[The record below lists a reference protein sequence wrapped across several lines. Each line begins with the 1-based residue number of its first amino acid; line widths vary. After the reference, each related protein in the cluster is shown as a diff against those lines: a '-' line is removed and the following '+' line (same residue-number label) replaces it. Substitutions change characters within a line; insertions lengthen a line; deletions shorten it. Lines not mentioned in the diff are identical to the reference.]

1 MSRPDPMCTDGVVA
15 LEFVHAD
22 GHVIARGDR
31 VDATEESYVIWP
43 PEGGAHLLLESRTL
57 RALDAEGR
65 VQWTHQLRPALRQ

>member
-1 MSRPDPMCTDGVVA
+1 MNRPDPMCTDGVVA
-15 LEFVHAD
+15 LEFVRAD

-31 VDATEESYVIWP
+31 VDSEEESYLIWP

-65 VQWTHQLRPALRQ
+65 VVWTHSLKPAPRH